1 MSRQLD
7 EVLAKFRASEHLL
20 TALVA
25 AIAAREAFTWVGGI
39 AAARG
44 RRVSRANRRAKL
56 SYEKRMAERAAETA
70 EANGVAE

>member
-1 MSRQLD
+1 M
-7 EVLAKFRASEHLL
+7 
-20 TALVA
+20 
-25 AIAAREAFTWVGGI
+25 GGI